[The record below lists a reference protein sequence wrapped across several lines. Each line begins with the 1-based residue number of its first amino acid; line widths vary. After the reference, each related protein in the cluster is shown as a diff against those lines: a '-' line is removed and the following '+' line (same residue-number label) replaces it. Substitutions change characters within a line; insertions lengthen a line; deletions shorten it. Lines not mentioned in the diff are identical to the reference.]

1 MKTRII
7 LLPTGE
13 AVLASS
19 ITCVRK
25 ADYIPVSILY
35 KEPIKARVIVGA
47 GDSTLVLFCDT
58 HEERDALAERIIT
71 EWREALN
78 Q

>member
-1 MKTRII
+1 MKTQII

-19 ITCVRK
+19 IVCVLK
-25 ADYIPVSILY
+25 HDYVPVSLLY
-35 KEPIKARVIVGA
+35 KEPVKARVVIRAAGA
-47 GDSTLVLFCDT
+47 TLHLPCDT